1 MTRTVR
7 SLALAMM
14 AALFA
19 LTLGVPAA
27 LAAPA
32 LPWESISLNLS
43 TDADTPLLMVSGK
56 LPDSTPLPATI
67 VLAVPAGAEVQWAGE
82 VLGGDPSADPTAQP
96 TKTTKDGQ
104 DLYTF
109 TLTKARIA
117 QIEAVVP
124 PAIVT
129 TNGLYS
135 VNFSQVAF
143 ADAPE
148 YVVAIQVPQAAQ
160 LSETPTGTASLAP
173 GPTGY
178 RYYQQSFPKV
188 KAGDPIAVAFSY
200 TLPAGATTGTAAPA
214 AGGGSSMLVPIL
226 LVGVALL
233 LGAAL
238 VVGVRRKM
246 NPTVAEQPSR
256 PAASKT
262 RKPATATVAD
272 DDEGGFST
280 TEAAPKVAA
289 KPKQVEVADEEDAVA
304 PAPRNKIAL
313 FGTLAIVAALLVV
326 GVIAVSS
333 GGAAKTTEDAITK
346 VLAGG
351 EACTQA
357 QIPLAFPEGT
367 DTTKAA
373 EELFAAIATV
383 PSVTQATV
391 RLSTSSMEIGYCNSE
406 ANEEVIRAALAPTGY
421 VSAITA
427 PAPSTDGTAS
437 ALPSTTP

>member
-1 MTRTVR
+1 MIRTVR

-19 LTLGVPAA
+19 LTVGVPTA

-32 LPWESISLNLS
+32 LPWESVSLNLS

-56 LPDSTPLPATI
+56 LPESTPLPATI

-82 VLGGDPSADPTAQP
+82 VLGGDPSDDPTAQP
-96 TKTTKDGQ
+96 TKTTKGGQ

-109 TLTKARIA
+109 TLTKSHIA
-117 QIEAVVP
+117 QIEAIVP
-124 PAIVT
+124 PAMT
-129 TNGLYS
+129 TANGLYS

-148 YVVAIQVPQAAQ
+148 YVVAIQIPQAAQ

-173 GPTGY
+173 GPTGF
-178 RYYQQSFPKV
+178 RYYQQSFSKV
-188 KAGDPIAVAFSY
+188 KAGEPIAVTFSY
-200 TLPAGATTGTAAPA
+200 TLPSGATTGAAPA
-214 AGGGSSMLVPIL
+214 ATGGSSMLVPIL

-246 NPTVAEQPSR
+246 NPPVAEKPAR

-262 RKPATATVAD
+262 RKPETATVAD
-272 DDEGGFST
+272 DDEDGFST
-280 TEAAPKVAA
+280 SEAAPKVAST
-289 KPKQVEVADEEDAVA
+289 PKQVEIADDEDAVA
-304 PAPRNKIAL
+304 PAPRNKLAL
-313 FGTLAIVAALLVV
+313 FGTLAVVAALLVS

-333 GGAAKTTEDAITK
+333 GGAAKTTGDVITK

-357 QIPLAFPEGT
+357 QIPLAFPQGT

-373 EELFAAIATV
+373 EELFAAIAAV

-406 ANEEVIRAALAPTGY
+406 ANEDMIRAALAPTGY
-421 VSAITA
+421 VSAITT
-427 PAPSTDGTAS
+427 PAPSADGTAS
-437 ALPSTTP
+437 ALPSATP